1 MEFLL
6 TAVGYIVFLVGGLF
20 FHKFLYV
27 PRQSLMSWLC
37 PVMNF
42 LRTALGLLV
51 CAPPPPPRLR
61 AEPFP
66 KVMASSFAAS
76 RHLLSK
82 PDPSLVCFKWSQ
94 GIRT

>member
-6 TAVGYIVFLVGGLF
+6 TAVGCIVLGVWGLF

-42 LRTALGLLV
+42 LRTALVLLV
-51 CAPPPPPRLR
+51 CVSSSPPSPRGCGQNL
-61 AEPFP
+61 FL
-66 KVMASSFAAS
+66 K
-76 RHLLSK
+76 
-82 PDPSLVCFKWSQ
+82 
-94 GIRT
+94 

>member
-6 TAVGYIVFLVGGLF
+6 TAVLIFWVWGLF

-42 LRTALGLLV
+42 LALGLLV
-51 CAPPPPPRLR
+51 CVPPRLR

-66 KVMASSFAAS
+66 KVMDSSFAAS

>member
-6 TAVGYIVFLVGGLF
+6 TAVGYIAFLVGGLF

-51 CAPPPPPRLR
+51 CVPPQAAGRT
-61 AEPFP
+61 FP
-66 KVMASSFAAS
+66 
-76 RHLLSK
+76 
-82 PDPSLVCFKWSQ
+82 
-94 GIRT
+94 